1 MSLLEIALVD
11 LGDLEALVGIEELS
25 FPDPWSAELLR
36 GELELP
42 RSRRYT
48 KALRD
53 GEIVGYLGLMF
64 VDDEVHVNTLATLPA
79 SQGRGVATRLLLEGI
94 EASLERGGRHLTL
107 EVAVSNQRAQALYR
121 RFGLAPVFIA
131 GAGLSS
137 CRRLSRSLSFS
148 CNADR
153 RRTPERLRPMRRPRA
168 PIPL

>member
-121 RFGLAPVFIA
+121 RFGLAPVGVRKRYYA
-131 GAGLSS
+131 GGEDALVMWL
-137 CRRLSRSLSFS
+137 RDLDED
-148 CNADR
+148 AER
-153 RRTPERLRPMRRPRA
+153 RRRA
-168 PIPL
+168 AIAESLGSEP